1 MTVPVGACLPIRGP
15 GRFGTCLTLSNIPGL
30 GNQMTVGNMPSD
42 LDIPLPPP
50 PAVCLR
56 SLSQRLNDALTGGGA
71 FDSAGYD
78 ARRIVREAAKDM
90 LRIAAAVEHDLQP
103 EYDGTVLRFARD
115 R

>member
-1 MTVPVGACLPIRGP
+1 MPIRGP
-15 GRFGTCLTLSNIPGL
+15 GHFGACLTLSNFPGL
-30 GNQMTVGNMPSD
+30 GKNMMTVGNMTSD

-90 LRIAAAVEHDLQP
+90 LRIAAAVEHERPQ
-103 EYDGTVLRFARD
+103 ECSGNGTVLMFARH